1 MRGSEKKRERE
12 REREREKIRKEN
24 ASFLHVWKEWGKR
37 KEKKRK
43 EKNIFNLAI
52 CFYVNTQNKN

>member
-1 MRGSEKKRERE
+1 MFGKSEGR
-12 REREREKIRKEN
+12 
-24 ASFLHVWKEWGKR
+24 
-37 KEKKRK
+37 EKKRK

>member
-1 MRGSEKKRERE
+1 MFGKSEG
-12 REREREKIRKEN
+12 REK
-24 ASFLHVWKEWGKR
+24 KR

>member
-1 MRGSEKKRERE
+1 MLPFYMFGKSEG
-12 REREREKIRKEN
+12 REK
-24 ASFLHVWKEWGKR
+24 KR